1 MLDRNQSVA
10 DTVLDH
16 SECAAIFQEHRIDF
30 CCGGALSIE
39 AAAKAKGVDVDTL
52 VAKLSRAIDERRGE
66 RADDPRAL
74 TTPRLIEHI
83 VAKHHGYLRKV
94 LPFVQMLAEKVARVH
109 GDHNPKLR
117 ELDAA
122 VGELVDALLPHLD
135 EEEQQLF
142 PTLTAKEPDLQR
154 ASKQLAT
161 MHEDH
166 LAVAKLLERIRAA
179 ADDFTLPP
187 WACNSYRTLFSEL
200 RKVESDV
207 FAHVHLEN
215 NVVRPR
221 FAA

>member
-1 MLDRNQSVA
+1 MLDRNQTVA
-10 DTVLDH
+10 NAVLDH
-16 SECAAIFQEHRIDF
+16 SECAAVFQEHRIDF
-30 CCGGALSIE
+30 CCGGGLSIE
-39 AAAKAKGVDVDTL
+39 AAAKAKGVNVDAL

-74 TTPRLIEHI
+74 ATAQLIEHI

-117 ELDAA
+117 DLDVA
-122 VGELVDALLPHLD
+122 VRELVDVLLPHLD

-142 PTLTAKEPDLQR
+142 PTLTAKVPDLPR
-154 ASKQLAT
+154 ATKLLAS

-166 LAVAKLLERIRAA
+166 LGVAKLLERIRAA

-187 WACNSYRTLFSEL
+187 WACNSYRTLFAEL
-200 RKVESDV
+200 RQVDGDI

-215 NVVRPR
+215 NVLRPR
-221 FAA
+221 FTS